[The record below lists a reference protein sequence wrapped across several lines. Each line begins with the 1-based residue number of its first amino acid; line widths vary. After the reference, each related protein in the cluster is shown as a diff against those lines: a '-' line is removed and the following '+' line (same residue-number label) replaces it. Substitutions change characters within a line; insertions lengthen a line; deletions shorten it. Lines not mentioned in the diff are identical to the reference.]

1 MKNLIPVFIIV
12 FFILMNV
19 DFDKKQSAVAR
30 SIDLREADG
39 FVAFITNDE
48 QEEVVEP
55 DDNHTPSQ
63 CECKG
68 TGYITHGDGHRTKCP
83 CDKCGC
89 SKTKEPEVSTC
100 QCGCN
105 KEGCECS
112 IEKKVQETPLKEEVF
127 VIEKWTATWCAP
139 CKQWNAE
146 QKPILEKAGYE
157 VKEMDYDLNSA
168 RAQELGITRIPTVV
182 LYKNGV
188 IIEKKVWF
196 MANDIINTINKAK
209 EE

>member
-1 MKNLIPVFIIV
+1 MNKFIPVLIIA
-12 FFILMNV
+12 FFILMNI

-30 SIDLREADG
+30 SIDLKEADG
-39 FVAFITNDE
+39 FVAFIVNDE
-48 QEEVVEP
+48 QQDEKP
-55 DDNHTPSQ
+55 DDDSK
-63 CECKG
+63 CECNG

-83 CDKCGC
+83 CDNCNCAK
-89 SKTKEPEVSTC
+89 KEEPQSEVTTC

-105 KEGCECS
+105 KEECECS
-112 IEKKVQETPLKEEVF
+112 IEKKVQEPPLKEDIF
-127 VIEKWTATWCAP
+127 VIEKWTATWCGP
-139 CKQWNAE
+139 CKQWNAQE
-146 QKPILEKAGYE
+146 KPILEKAGYE
-157 VKEMDYDLNSA
+157 VKEMDWNLNTA
-168 RAQELGITRIPTVV
+168 RAQELEIKRIPTVV